1 MSSQLAIMPCH
12 LPPSPAVIVSQLA
25 AIMAGEAAWCREDLG
40 IDFWQALALVLGF
53 SALAGAWI
61 QALDRR
67 LAPGFTRWV
76 GTGCVGHA
84 WGALQRL
91 RSHVLI
97 AARL

>member
-1 MSSQLAIMPCH
+1 
-12 LPPSPAVIVSQLA
+12 
-25 AIMAGEAAWCREDLG
+25 MAGEAAWCREDLG

-91 RSHVLI
+91 RFHALI